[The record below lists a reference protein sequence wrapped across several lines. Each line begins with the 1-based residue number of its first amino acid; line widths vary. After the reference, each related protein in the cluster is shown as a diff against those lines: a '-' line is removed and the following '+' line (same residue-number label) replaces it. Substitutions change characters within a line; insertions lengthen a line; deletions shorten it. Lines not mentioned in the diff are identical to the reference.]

1 MTWETTTRNA
11 FSEELVYPTTRV
23 SQFYLSFSPCGST
36 STSFPPRSF
45 FRKKGHVAWR
55 RTKNVAVQ
63 WEVAATLHTLSSP
76 APLFALNSSWRHSIS
91 TGTAYNILPLRKSG
105 RRGKVNITRW
115 NSEPRLLRK
124 PFEILHVCCF
134 CQSDPMC
141 SILMNYPSGLHT
153 HSLSYLYMLR
163 WSATD
168 WFLRQHAGVGW
179 IVSGSRI
186 SESYYGQGLAHEY

>member
-1 MTWETTTRNA
+1 MRNNDT
-11 FSEELVYPTTRV
+11 ERV
-23 SQFYLSFSPCGST
+23 QWRASLSNHQGLTFLPVIFTMSST
-36 STSFPPRSF
+36 SLPSRSF

-76 APLFALNSSWRHSIS
+76 APLFALNSSWRHIIS

-105 RRGKVNITRW
+105 WREKVNITRW

-141 SILMNYPSGLHT
+141 SILMNYPSGCT
-153 HSLSYLYMLR
+153 HIAYHICTCCAEAPPTGSFDNMRDELCLGLES
-163 WSATD
+163 
-168 WFLRQHAGVGW
+168 
-179 IVSGSRI
+179 VSPTMVK
-186 SESYYGQGLAHEY
+186 A